1 MINLLPPDVKQNYH
15 YGRRNRILRRW
26 LLAVSAGLL
35 GALLLTLS
43 GAIFLRISTNNYTRE
58 ITRTTAQLEAQNL
71 DTVQKQ
77 VTTISNNLKLTV
89 QVLSK
94 EILFSQLFKK
104 LASATPSNVVLT
116 NLAISQTQ
124 GAIDITALTA
134 SYNAATQ
141 LQVNLADPAN
151 QIFSKADIIAINC
164 SNNATNPAYP
174 CTASYRALFATN
186 NPFLFINNG
195 KKATP

>member
-1 MINLLPPDVKQNYH
+1 MINLLPPGIKEGYH

-26 LLAVSAGLL
+26 LFAVSLGLL
-35 GALLLTLS
+35 GALLLTVG
-43 GAIFLRISTNNYTRE
+43 GAIFLRISTNNYAKQSAAIQTRLDE
-58 ITRTTAQLEAQNL
+58 QKI

-94 EILFSQLFKK
+94 EILFSELLKR
-104 LASATPSNVVLT
+104 LGSATPSNVILT

-124 GAIDITALTA
+124 GAIDITAQTA
-134 SYNAATQ
+134 SYQAATQ

-151 QIFSKADIIAINC
+151 QVFSKADIVAIVC
-164 SNNATNPAYP
+164 SGNSGNSAYP
-174 CTASYRALFATN
+174 CTATYRALFATN
-186 NPFLFINNG
+186 NPFLFINDG
-195 KKATP
+195 KKVTP